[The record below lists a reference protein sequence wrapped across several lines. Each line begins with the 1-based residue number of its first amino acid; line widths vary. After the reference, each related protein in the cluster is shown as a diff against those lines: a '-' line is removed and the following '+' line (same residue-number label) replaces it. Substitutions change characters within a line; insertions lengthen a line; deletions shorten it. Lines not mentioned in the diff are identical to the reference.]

1 MRNKDGRGPVEQ
13 DAAHAATTAKGDGS
27 VPNRRA
33 YRIIFPAILIVVGG
47 VLVLALL
54 ARLYSVLGP
63 SRAPEEAR
71 DSKPPAQRSV
81 GESVPVE
88 RPAKPGEAEGPAT
101 SPNPPKPPQPV
112 PEGVIAGRVV
122 DERGDPIAEAEIAVL
137 MSRHVQARDEAGAL
151 RPLTREDLFE
161 ASAKTD
167 AAGEF
172 EVSGLLDRKTV
183 PMAKAGDEIESVT
196 CILVAQKVGYRT
208 TWLDVRPGQYE
219 LRVVLEETVALVSG
233 KVVDARSG
241 EPVEG
246 ARIECRTSTATSGA
260 DGAFSIKVPVE
271 VDPPERIKVSVLCY
285 PKEPTYARQERRD
298 VELVQGQQVEGL
310 LFELERGTASIEG
323 VVLKSGS
330 REPAPGMRVRLY
342 ELNPERP
349 YYFPDETHPEL
360 SADAADGTFVF
371 DGLRLGTFQIEAVK
385 PEWNCVLGRAQVT
398 VSDSPAPGPITIY
411 LSGNDANT
419 VTGTVTG
426 PDGKPVEGAVVWLL
440 QSDRLVYMPTATDAE
455 GRYGLQSYVALSQ
468 GQLSVLV
475 FHPDYELKI
484 APLAAGE
491 ARPVQ
496 LDVVLGWAAHLG
508 GVVRDEEGRPMA
520 GATVV
525 VEGPALGP
533 PLWAYY
539 TYLPNPRAPFTTKD
553 DGEYAF
559 TYLPPG
565 TYEVT
570 ATLTGYVIAKQ
581 KVQMVSGADQRC
593 DFAMDRGAEISGTV
607 YDEQGE
613 ALRVR
618 SVVAVG
624 RDGTEYDS
632 AVSGADGRFTL
643 RTLPRDEPVNI
654 LVLADVVDLRSDKP
668 FYHAKLEQVQ
678 PGRDDVRL
686 DAEAIRRGAVEIE
699 VVEAGT
705 GDPVARYEVWC
716 SLQPRPGLDGLAQRF
731 VASPAYGRASVADEK
746 GRTTLDRLLP
756 GEHKFTV
763 TANGFMGA
771 MTETVAVTGGGTT
784 HLRVEL
790 HRVPAN

>member
-1 MRNKDGRGPVEQ
+1 MPNKR
-13 DAAHAATTAKGDGS
+13 AHRT
-27 VPNRRA
+27 
-33 YRIIFPAILIVVGG
+33 IFLAILIVVGG
-47 VLVLALL
+47 ALVLALL
-54 ARLYSVLGP
+54 ARLYGVWGP
-63 SRAPEEAR
+63 SRVSEEAR
-71 DSKPPAQRSV
+71 GSKPPAQRSV
-81 GESVPVE
+81 DESVPVE
-88 RPAKPGEAEGPAT
+88 KPAEPGETAEPETPVKPAE
-101 SPNPPKPPQPV
+101 PPQPV

-137 MSRHVQARDEAGAL
+137 MSRHVQARDDSGSL
-151 RPLTREDLFE
+151 RPLRREDLFE
-161 ASAKTD
+161 ASATTD

-172 EVSGLLDRKTV
+172 EVSGLLERTTV
-183 PMAKAGDEIESVT
+183 PLAKATDETESIT
-196 CILVAQKVGYRT
+196 CILVAQKTGFRT

-298 VELVQGQQVEGL
+298 VELVQGRELKGL

-323 VVLKSGS
+323 AVLKAGT
-330 REPAPGMRVRLY
+330 REPVAGMRVRLY
-342 ELNPERP
+342 ELNVERP
-349 YYFPDETHPEL
+349 YYFPDETQPEL
-360 SADAADGTFVF
+360 TADAADGTFAF
-371 DGLRLGTFQIEAVK
+371 EGLRLGTFQLEAIK

-398 VSDSPAPGPITIY
+398 VTDVPAPGPITIY
-411 LSGNDANT
+411 VSAENGSI
-419 VTGTVTG
+419 VWGTVTG
-426 PDGKPVEGAVVWLL
+426 PEGGPVGGAIVWLL
-440 QSDRLVYMPTATDAE
+440 QSGQLFYMPTSTDAE
-455 GRYGLQSYVALSQ
+455 GRYGLQSYITPSQ
-468 GQLSVLV
+468 GQLSVMV

-484 APLAAGE
+484 APVAADAG
-491 ARPVQ
+491 RLVQ
-496 LDVVLGWAAHLG
+496 LDVALGRAAQLG
-508 GVVRDEEGRPMA
+508 GIVRDEEGQPVA
-520 GATVV
+520 GATIA

-533 PLWAYY
+533 AVWAFY

-559 TYLPPG
+559 AYLPPG
-565 TYEVT
+565 AYQVT
-570 ATLTGYVIAKQ
+570 ATLKGYVIAKQ
-581 KVQMVSGADQRC
+581 KVQVTRGGEQRC
-593 DFAMDRGAEISGTV
+593 DFNMDRGAEISGTV

-613 ALRVR
+613 PLRVR

-632 AVSGADGRFTL
+632 TVSGADGHFTL
-643 RTLPRDEPVNI
+643 RSLPRDEPVDV

-668 FYHAKLEQVQ
+668 FYHAKLEQVA

-686 DAEAIRRGAVEIE
+686 DAETVQRGAVELE

-716 SLQPRPGLDGLAQRF
+716 SLQPRPGLDGPARRF
-731 VASPAYGRASVADEK
+731 VASPAYGRASVNDEK
-746 GRTTLDRLLP
+746 GRATLDRLLP
-756 GEHKFTV
+756 GEHRFTV

-771 MTETVAVTGGGTT
+771 MTETVAVTGGATAR
-784 HLRVEL
+784 LRVEL
-790 HRVPAN
+790 QRVPAN